1 MTKFILF
8 SEPQEEVLQKL
19 KSELF
24 VKDGMTIAYM
34 LSDGSHPNNAK
45 YEKLWQDY
53 IESNGAKAVKIDNS
67 LRGNNAK
74 NEAEKIKNSN
84 AIILTGGNTFK
95 FLHHLKESGLDKAVI
110 EFAKS
115 GKTIVGF
122 SAGAIILSPT
132 IEIAELPTPDDNLVG
147 ITDLTGLGL
156 IDFDVYTHYE
166 ESEHRAIVDEYE
178 GRTGRQVRRLTNQD
192 LIVVNS

>member
-8 SEPQEEVLQKL
+8 SEPQEEVLQRL

-24 VKDGMTIAYM
+24 VKDDMKIAFM

-45 YEKLWQDY
+45 YEKIWQDY
-53 IESNGAKAVKIDNS
+53 IESNGAKAVKINNS
-67 LRGNNAK
+67 LRGNDAE
-74 NEAEKIKNSN
+74 NEGEKIKNSD

-95 FLHHLKESGLDKAVI
+95 FLHHLKESGLDKVII

-115 GKTIVGF
+115 NKTIVGF

-132 IEIAELPTPDDNLVG
+132 IEIAELPTLDDNLVD

-156 IDFDVYTHYE
+156 IDFDVYPHYE
-166 ESEHRAIVDEYE
+166 ESEHNSIVDEYE
-178 GRTGRQVRRLTNQD
+178 KSTGRQIRRLSDDD
-192 LIVVNS
+192 LIVFNS

>member
-24 VKDGMTIAYM
+24 VKDGMIVAYM

-45 YEKLWQDY
+45 YEKFWQDY
-53 IESNGAKAVKIDNS
+53 IVSNGAKAVKINNS
-67 LRGNNAK
+67 LRSNDAE

-95 FLHHLKESGLDKAVI
+95 FLHHLKESGLDKVII

-132 IEIAELPTPDDNLVG
+132 IEIAELPTLDDNLVG
-147 ITDLTGLGL
+147 ITELTGLRL
-156 IDFDVYTHYE
+156 IDFDVYPHYE
-166 ESEHRAIVDEYE
+166 ESKHQAIVDEYE
-178 GRTGRQVRRLTNQD
+178 KRTGRQVKRLTNED
-192 LIVVNS
+192 LIVFTS

>member
-8 SEPQEEVLQKL
+8 SEPQEEVLQRL

-24 VKDGMTIAYM
+24 VQEYMTVAFM

-45 YEKLWQDY
+45 YEKIWQDY
-53 IESNGAKAVKIDNS
+53 IENNGSKAVKINNS
-67 LRGNNAK
+67 LRGNDANIEAK
-74 NEAEKIKNSN
+74 KIKNSD

-95 FLHHLKESGLDKAVI
+95 FLHHLKESGLDRTLI
-110 EFAKS
+110 EFANS
-115 GKTIVGF
+115 GKIVVGF

-132 IEIAELPTPDDNLVG
+132 IEIAELPTLDDNLVG

-156 IDFDVYTHYE
+156 IDFDVYPHYE

>member
-24 VKDGMTIAYM
+24 VKDGMIVAYM

-45 YEKLWQDY
+45 YEKIWQDY
-53 IESNGAKAVKIDNS
+53 IVSNGAKAVKINNS
-67 LRGNNAK
+67 LRGNDAENEVNKMK
-74 NEAEKIKNSN
+74 NVD

-110 EFAKS
+110 ELAQS
-115 GKTIVGF
+115 GKIIVGF

-132 IEIAELPTPDDNLVG
+132 IEIAELPTLDDNIVG
-147 ITDLTGLGL
+147 ISDLSGLGL
-156 IDFDVYTHYE
+156 IDFDIYPHYE
-166 ESEHRAIVDEYE
+166 ETQHKQIVDEYE
-178 GRTGRQVRRLTNQD
+178 QRTGRTVKRLTNED
-192 LIVVNS
+192 LITFNS